1 MTLIACRLSVAEPFR
16 IHIAGGWFFMGSD
29 SGKTAE
35 SPVHRVDSF
44 CMAATQVTL
53 EEYARFLDASG
64 NGPPRYW
71 NAPLSLHPQPV
82 VEVSWFDAVAYCE
95 WLSSMTGS
103 RYDFLEKPSGSGPH
117 GAVPRG

>member
-95 WLSSMTGS
+95 WLSSMAG
-103 RYDFLEKPSGSGPH
+103 
-117 GAVPRG
+117 

>member
-29 SGKTAE
+29 SGKTGE

-71 NAPLSLHPQPV
+71 NAPLSLI
-82 VEVSWFDAVAYCE
+82 
-95 WLSSMTGS
+95 
-103 RYDFLEKPSGSGPH
+103 PSLWWKFHGLTLWHIASGFH
-117 GAVPRG
+117 Q